1 MPPFLA
7 LIPTKDW
14 IYLSLI
20 IAVLIGFGSYTIHE
34 RHVGAAK
41 EVAALTKSSDE
52 LNRKADAKIVKL
64 NTEHATQ
71 VATIIGVIDN
81 ERKANV
87 SAAASDAQRLREYD
101 AYRRAHP
108 PVGRPAS
115 GPQDQN
121 DGSGSADKNADR
133 SFELEQDALNLAD
146 AGRSVLTALGSCMIE
161 RDSLT
166 GK

>member
-41 EVAALTKSSDE
+41 EVAALEKSSKK
-52 LNRKADAKIVKL
+52 LQDAAVKKVAAL
-64 NTEHATQ
+64 TTEHATQ

-81 ERKANV
+81 ERKAN
-87 SAAASDAQRLREYD
+87 AAKSASDAERLREYD
-101 AYRRAHP
+101 AYRRAHSA
-108 PVGRPAS
+108 VDRPAS
-115 GPQDQN
+115 GPGDQGGG
-121 DGSGSADKNADR
+121 DGSAPTVDNLLS
-133 SFELEQDALNLAD
+133 SLEQVGLQLAT
-146 AGRSVLTALGSCMIE
+146 ANRLAKTALTSCMIE
-161 RDSLT
+161 RESLT

>member
-7 LIPTKDW
+7 LIPTKDY
-14 IYLSLI
+14 IYAAI
-20 IAVLIGFGSYTIHE
+20 IVALLAGFGWYTIHE
-34 RHVGAAK
+34 RHIGAAK
-41 EVAALTKSSDE
+41 EVAALKVSSDE

-87 SAAASDAQRLREYD
+87 SAAASDADRLREYD
-101 AYRRAHP
+101 AYRRSHP
-108 PVGRPAS
+108 AVGSPAS
-115 GPQDQN
+115 GPKNQS
-121 DGSGSADKNADR
+121 DGSGSADRNADR

-146 AGRSVLTALGSCMIE
+146 AGRSVLTALKSCMIE

>member
-101 AYRRAHP
+101 AYRRSHP
-108 PVGRPAS
+108 AVGSPAS
-115 GPQDQN
+115 GPGDQS
-121 DGSGSADKNADR
+121 GRGGSADSTDDILQR
-133 SFELEQDALNLAD
+133 LELVGLQLA
-146 AGRSVLTALGSCMIE
+146 AANRLAKTALTSCMIE
-161 RDSLT
+161 RESLT

>member
-41 EVAALTKSSDE
+41 EVAALEKSSE
-52 LNRKADAKIVKL
+52 KLQDAAVKKVAAL
-64 NTEHATQ
+64 TTEHATQ

-81 ERKANV
+81 ERKAN
-87 SAAASDAQRLREYD
+87 AAKSASDAERLREYD
-101 AYRRAHP
+101 AYRRAHSSMD
-108 PVGRPAS
+108 RPAS
-115 GPQDQN
+115 GPGDQGGG
-121 DGSGSADKNADR
+121 DGSAPTVDNLLS
-133 SFELEQDALNLAD
+133 SLEQVGLQLAT
-146 AGRSVLTALGSCMIE
+146 ANRLAKTALTSCMIE
-161 RDSLT
+161 RESLT